1 MVSFCGYN
9 FYYKG
14 DISLLELPKIAILGT
29 RRPSRYSK
37 EVTAQLSKILSKKYV
52 IVSGGAMGVDA
63 IAHKN
68 ASKTIMVSPAGID
81 IYYPK
86 VNSSLIKEIA
96 KNHLLITKYKEGFMP
111 RPYTFLERNQII
123 VDISEFLIIVE
134 ADENSGSYRS
144 FEIAKK
150 SGKKIYSVPHRIGE
164 SLATN
169 RLAEEGEIEL
179 IFDIEKFAN
188 GLGIKKNSGKII
200 DYNEAFRIY
209 GEKLYEMELFGEIE
223 VKEGKVYFK

>member
-86 VNSSLIKEIA
+86 VNSSLIK
-96 KNHLLITKYKEGFMP
+96 
-111 RPYTFLERNQII
+111 
-123 VDISEFLIIVE
+123 
-134 ADENSGSYRS
+134 
-144 FEIAKK
+144 
-150 SGKKIYSVPHRIGE
+150 
-164 SLATN
+164 
-169 RLAEEGEIEL
+169 
-179 IFDIEKFAN
+179 
-188 GLGIKKNSGKII
+188 
-200 DYNEAFRIY
+200 
-209 GEKLYEMELFGEIE
+209 
-223 VKEGKVYFK
+223 